1 MRALAVVTPSLFDQI
16 EDQNKHLIRIDNVE
30 IPLAFVEGNA
40 PDFDEESE
48 KYGDFVL
55 VKKHSF
61 SLNYRDLGV
70 IESAWHRLK
79 SVEVDTFYP
88 IGSDFAG
95 EIVAIGKN
103 VTSFVL
109 GDLVLGNCFYPAV
122 ENGAMP
128 GIPSN
133 HASKEYEVYHYA
145 KLVKVPHYLSGVEAG
160 ALGIGTQTAASMV
173 RKANIKKGD
182 NVLVTSV
189 TSNTSYFLLN
199 ALWELDCNVYG
210 LSYSGKNTQ
219 LVRNQFPFI
228 KEIFSVSEKNIPKKL
243 LFDAVLDSFSDTYLE
258 LLMPNLNVNAHYLTC
273 GIFNQSSDKL
283 RNAKPTN
290 LTVLIAQLM
299 IRNISFIG
307 NCLGT
312 TEDLIKGLE
321 FYKTKKLLVDSIFTD
336 GDSLTEFITKSYNL
350 EADKFGKVIYEY
362 NEVQVAATTE

>member
-1 MRALAVVTPSLFDQI
+1 MRALAVVTTSLYDQI
-16 EDQNKHLIRIDNVE
+16 EDHNKHLIRIDDIE

-40 PDFDEESE
+40 TDFYEESD

-70 IESAWHRLK
+70 IEGAWHRLK
-79 SVEVDTFYP
+79 GVEEDTFYP

-95 EIVAIGKN
+95 EIVSIGKN
-103 VTSFVL
+103 VTSL
-109 GDLVLGNCFYPAV
+109 AIGDLVLGNCFYPQA

-133 HASKEYEVYHYA
+133 HASKEYEVYHHA
-145 KLVKVPHYLSGVEAG
+145 KLVKVPTYLSGVEAG
-160 ALGIGTQTAASMV
+160 ALGIGTQTATSMV

-199 ALWELDCNVYG
+199 ALWDLDCNVYG
-210 LSYSGKNTQ
+210 LSYTGKNTE
-219 LVRNQFPFI
+219 LVQKQFPFI
-228 KEIFSVSEKNIPKKL
+228 KEIFSVSEKNIPKTV

-258 LLMPNLNVNAHYLTC
+258 LLMPHLNVNAHYLTC
-273 GIFNQSSDKL
+273 GIFNQSSGKV
-283 RNAKPTN
+283 RNSKPTN
-290 LTVLIAQLM
+290 LSLLIAQLM
-299 IRNISFIG
+299 IRNISLIA

-312 TEDLIKGLE
+312 TDDLTKGLE
-321 FYKTKKLLVDSIFTD
+321 FYKTKKLLVDSIFKE
-336 GDSLTEFITKSYNL
+336 GDSLSDFITKSYNL
-350 EADKFGKVIYEY
+350 EANKFGKVIYEY
-362 NEVQVAATTE
+362 NEVKEEVEL